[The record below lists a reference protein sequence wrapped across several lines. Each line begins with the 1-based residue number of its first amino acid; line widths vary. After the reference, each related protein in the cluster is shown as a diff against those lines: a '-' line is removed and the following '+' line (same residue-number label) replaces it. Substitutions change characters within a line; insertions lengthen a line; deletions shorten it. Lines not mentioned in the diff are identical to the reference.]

1 MEIFNVIDAMEWK
14 DFLIFFSVF
23 MGLVN
28 FGAWIML
35 RKLEN
40 KNKHLTASAKELVNA
55 VIKNGGFVDGG
66 VIIGLWLGAMAI
78 LIATKETVNKSAVV
92 ESEKIEIAD
101 TVYQCKPVQKKLI
114 KYYDVQTNTYKPLY
128 HQPKKEC
135 HK

>member
-35 RKLEN
+35 RKLET

-55 VIKNGGFVDGG
+55 VIKNGGFIDAG
-66 VIIGLWLGAMAI
+66 VLILLWGIGMI
-78 LIATKETVNKSAVV
+78 SVISFNETVPKQAVV
-92 ESEKIEIAD
+92 TKQEIKVD
-101 TVYQCKPVQKKLI
+101 DKVYRCAPIRQRVI
-114 KYYDVQTNTYKPLY
+114 KYYDLQEQKTKPIKLP
-128 HQPKKEC
+128 PKKEC
-135 HK
+135 EK